1 MIFHEIHL
9 DKDIG
14 KHDYIE
20 IKPISDTHL
29 GDLQCNEELL
39 MSDIDWIKEKH
50 NRYTLLNGDIL
61 NCATIHSVSD
71 SYSSKMNP
79 HDELKYA
86 RKIFEPIKDKILT
99 SVRGNHEYRI
109 YKSDGI
115 DISEELAFSLGC
127 AYNAEGILLKIK
139 FGARKSNTKPQVYT
153 IYHTHG
159 SAGAR
164 LVGGKANR
172 LERLRKIV
180 LADVYIVSHTHQKI
194 TFNKEILIPDLR
206 NNKITKK
213 KQVFINTGAYLDY
226 GSYGESKSYDP
237 TELGSVILRLYGE
250 EKKIEVVV

>member
-1 MIFHEIHL
+1 MIFHEVHL
-9 DKDIG
+9 DKNID
-14 KHDYIE
+14 KHNYIE

-39 MSDIDWIKEKH
+39 MQDIEWIKEKP

-86 RKIFEPIKDKILT
+86 RKLFMPIKDKILT

-115 DISEELAFSLGC
+115 DISEELSFSLGC
-127 AYNAEGILLKIK
+127 AYNAEGILLKVR
-139 FGARKSNTKPQVYT
+139 FGERKTNQKPQVYT

-159 SAGAR
+159 SSSAQ
-164 LVGGKANR
+164 LPGGKLNK
-172 LERLRKIV
+172 LYRLRNIV
-180 LADVYIVSHTHQKI
+180 IADCYIVSHTHEKI
-194 TFNKEILIPDLR
+194 AFKKNIFIPDIR
-206 NNKITKK
+206 NNKIVKK
-213 KQVFINTGAYLDY
+213 EQVFINTGAYLKWGGY
-226 GSYGESKSYDP
+226 AESKNYHPSN
-237 TELGSVILRLYGE
+237 LGTLKLRFYSS
-250 EKKIEVVV
+250 EKRIEIIQ